1 MRHDW
6 HVRRQ
11 TLLRATLA
19 AAGCLAGCT
28 SPNSGDATAV
38 TPTYFTPV
46 EGVGRRIQEALIVA
60 QPGDVIE
67 LGGGTFHLDA
77 TLSLDVS
84 RVVIRGQGPDTTIL
98 SFAEQKQGTGGEGLL
113 VTQGGV
119 AIEDLAIEDA
129 KTDALKVSKA
139 EGVAIRR
146 VRTEW
151 TGGAHE
157 TNGAYGIY
165 PVQCRG
171 VLVEDCVAIG
181 ASDAG
186 IYVGQSQDVV
196 VRRCRASGNVLG
208 IEIENCTRADVYEN
222 AATGN
227 AGGILIVSLPNLPA
241 GNGRHC
247 RVFANQAIKNNHA
260 NFAPAGN
267 LASTVSSGTGI
278 MVVAY
283 DAVEIFENTIEN
295 NRTVNLAVVSYL
307 ATGRD
312 IDDPKYDPYP
322 ERIGIYDNR
331 FSGGGQDPQG
341 RLGALLGPLLGGSF
355 PDIVYDGMV
364 DPEKLVDGE
373 LPDECKLF
381 IQDNGPAEFVN
392 FDLANFDPLHG
403 RIPSF
408 RRDVQVHA
416 GRHEPLA
423 VVQLPE
429 AVP

>member
-1 MRHDW
+1 MARPGE
-6 HVRRQ
+6 V
-11 TLLRATLA
+11 
-19 AAGCLAGCT
+19 
-28 SPNSGDATAV
+28 
-38 TPTYFTPV
+38 
-46 EGVGRRIQEALIVA
+46 IQ
-60 QPGDVIE
+60 
-67 LGGGTFHLDA
+67 LGEGTFHLDA
-77 TLSLDVS
+77 TLSLDVAQ
-84 RVVIRGQGPDTTIL
+84 VTIRGQGPDATIL
-98 SFAEQKQGTGGEGLL
+98 SFARQKQGTGGEGLL
-113 VTQGGV
+113 VTQGEV

-151 TGGAHE
+151 TRGPHE

-165 PVQCRG
+165 PVQCHG

-196 VRRCRASGNVLG
+196 VRRCHASGNVLG
-208 IEIENCTRADVYEN
+208 IEIENCTRADVYQN
-222 AATGN
+222 TATGN

-241 GNGRHC
+241 GNGSQC
-247 RVFANQAIKNNHA
+247 RVFANQAVENNHP

-278 MVVAY
+278 MLVAY
-283 DAVEIFENTIEN
+283 DAVDIFDNLIKN

-307 ATGRD
+307 ATGRE

-322 ERIGIYDNR
+322 ERIAIHDNR

-341 RLGALLGPLLGGSF
+341 QLGALLGPLLGGSL

-364 DPEKLVDGE
+364 NPEKLVDGK
-373 LPDECKLF
+373 LPDEYKLY
-381 IQDNGPAEFVN
+381 IQDNGNAEFVN
-392 FDLANFDPLHG
+392 FDLANFDPLKG
-403 RIPSF
+403 RIPKF
-408 RRDVQVHA
+408 RRDVQDHA
-416 GRHEPLA
+416 GRHPPLA

-429 AVP
+429 VVP